1 MGDLLLGYTCCL
13 IAGISFGVNYLPVKS
28 CDIGDGIFF
37 SAAMSVGI
45 LIVGLFTGMF
55 LSSPEME
62 LPTFEPLAA
71 AGGVMFQL
79 GNSMCPYIIKLIGL
93 GLGLTIWDLSNMLMG
108 WFTGYF
114 GLFGMEKE
122 HDVEI
127 PAMNFVGLVLAS
139 VSLVF
144 FSLAS
149 AFDGKTQPQD
159 LAAKAKE
166 DKAETDPEGRPG
178 CGPSFGGETAS
189 NHPSH
194 PSAAN
199 GDGGD
204 GGGGD
209 GDGKVDSMEQ
219 PRQSQCRFSAML
231 GFSMAVAAGLLFGA
245 TFDLPMDL
253 KNGEFGEAHRHD
265 ILYYVFSHFLGIF
278 FTAIASLVVYIAVKG
293 KKSHMPGK
301 LIFPSI
307 LSGLIWAVGM
317 VAWFQA
323 NVELGYTVAFPIVGS
338 LPGIIAIFIGL
349 CFLGEMQTRRSRMCA
364 LIGMLLRVPGV
375 LLIALSTY

>member
-1 MGDLLLGYTCCL
+1 
-13 IAGISFGVNYLPVKS
+13 
-28 CDIGDGIFF
+28 
-37 SAAMSVGI
+37 
-45 LIVGLFTGMF
+45 
-55 LSSPEME
+55 ME

>member
-1 MGDLLLGYTCCL
+1 MGDLLLGYACCL

-37 SAAMSVGI
+37 SAAMSIGI
-45 LIVGLFTGMF
+45 LIVGLFTGLF
-55 LSSPEME
+55 LNSPEME
-62 LPTFEPLAA
+62 LPSFEPLAA

-127 PAMNFVGLVLAS
+127 PAMNFVGLILAS

-149 AFDGKTQPQD
+149 AFDGTQPRD
-159 LAAKAKE
+159 VAGSA
-166 DKAETDPEGRPG
+166 KAETDPEGPAD
-178 CGPSFGGETAS
+178 PAPADS
-189 NHPSH
+189 NQP
-194 PSAAN
+194 PAAN
-199 GDGGD
+199 APNGPNGE
-204 GGGGD
+204 
-209 GDGKVDSMEQ
+209 GDGKVMEQ
-219 PRQSQCRFSAML
+219 PRQCRFSALL

-293 KKSHMPGK
+293 KESHMPRQ
-301 LIFPSI
+301 LIFPSMM
-307 LSGLIWAVGM
+307 SGLIWAVGM

-338 LPGIIAIFIGL
+338 LPGIIAILIGL
-349 CFLGEMQTRRSRMCA
+349 CFLGEIQTRRSRMCA
-364 LIGMLLRVPGV
+364 LIGMLLRIPGV

>member
-1 MGDLLLGYTCCL
+1 MGDLLLGYACCL

-199 GDGGD
+199 GDGG
-204 GGGGD
+204 GGD

-253 KNGEFGEAHRHD
+253 KNGEFREAHRHD

-293 KKSHMPGK
+293 KKSHMPGR
-301 LIFPSI
+301 
-307 LSGLIWAVGM
+307 
-317 VAWFQA
+317 
-323 NVELGYTVAFPIVGS
+323 GS
-338 LPGIIAIFIGL
+338 
-349 CFLGEMQTRRSRMCA
+349 E
-364 LIGMLLRVPGV
+364 
-375 LLIALSTY
+375 